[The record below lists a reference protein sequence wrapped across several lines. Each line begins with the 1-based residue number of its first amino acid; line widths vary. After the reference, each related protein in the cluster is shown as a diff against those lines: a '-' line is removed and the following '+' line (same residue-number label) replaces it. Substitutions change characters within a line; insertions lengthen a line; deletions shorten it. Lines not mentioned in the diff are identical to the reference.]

1 MSSPRARARASGF
14 TLIELLVV
22 IAIIAILIGLL
33 LPAVQKVRE
42 AAARTQCQNNLK
54 QMGLAVHNYHDANSK
69 FPYVRSGGG
78 QNRHTWAMLLLP
90 YIEQDN
96 IYKTYQSTITG
107 VNKTDG
113 LNNHNTTNA
122 TMTAAREAQ
131 VKTYVCPSRRS
142 PPVLCNL
149 NDSATSVKGMGSDY
163 APCAGHSTT
172 IPSGGSTTGMFRM
185 VNGTPADHQK
195 AGITITAVSDGSSNT
210 LMIGEKHVQQGT
222 FGNYKEDGVIYSAG
236 EGATYRRVAGTSQ
249 PLALAPT
256 VVVNN
261 QFGSYHT
268 GVCQFVFG
276 DGSVRGLR
284 NSTPGETLALLANAT
299 DGQVIPSYD

>member
-1 MSSPRARARASGF
+1 MTKSRPRSRTAGF

-42 AAARTQCQNNLK
+42 AAARTQCLNNLK
-54 QMGLAVHNYHDANSK
+54 QLGLACHNYHDANGK
-69 FPYVRSGGG
+69 LPYVRSGGG
-78 QNRHTWAMLLLP
+78 QNRHSWAMLLLP

-131 VKTYVCPSRRS
+131 VKTYVCPSRRG

-163 APCAGHSTT
+163 AICAGHSTT
-172 IPSGGSTTGMFRM
+172 VPTTGIFRL

-195 AGITITAVSDGSSNT
+195 AGITLMGVSDGLSNT
-210 LMIGEKHVQQGT
+210 LMIGEKHVKQGT
-222 FGNYKEDGVIYSAG
+222 FGDYRTDGLIYSAG
-236 EGATYRRVAGTSQ
+236 ETQSYRRVAGTSQ

-256 VVVNN
+256 ADVNS

-284 NSTPGETLALLANAT
+284 NSTPGDTLALLANAT